1 MKKFTIFN
9 YKKNYIYFSV
19 TMLSLSL
26 YIVFFPI
33 FSKLLNYI
41 SPNLT
46 KCVYKSITKTPCPLC
61 GGTRFISGIKDN
73 IFNISYFNCFFGY
86 VIIFVIFE
94 IIFRIFCI
102 LYIKKIKKV
111 NMLLVFDIFIHI
123 VTFLFFILYEII
135 FVINN

>member
-1 MKKFTIFN
+1 MKKLINFS
-9 YKKNYIYFSV
+9 KRKNYIYLSV

-41 SPNLT
+41 LPNFS
-46 KCVYKSITKTPCPLC
+46 KCVYKSITKKPCPLC
-61 GGTRFISGIKDN
+61 GGTKFIAQIKDN
-73 IFNISYFNCFFGY
+73 IFNLSYFNCFFGY

-102 LYIKKIKKV
+102 LYIKNSKHIKALFITDV
-111 NMLLVFDIFIHI
+111 FIHVI
-123 VTFLFFILYEII
+123 VFVLFVLYEII
-135 FVINN
+135 YIINT